1 MLYILIILVIALI
14 IELKFHP
21 RLDRNVYGDFI
32 LWYDYKKGRKF
43 LIIK

>member
-1 MLYILIILVIALI
+1 MYILITLVIACI
-14 IELKFHP
+14 IELKLHP
-21 RLDRNVYGDFI
+21 RLDRNAYGDFI